1 MKLLVC
7 GGRDYRDVD
16 AVYAALDRAHAKRP
30 IMLVIHGGA
39 TGADTLAG
47 AWARLNEVPCLAVP
61 AEWKKHGKR
70 AGPLRNMRMLEEW
83 KPDGV
88 AAFPGGS
95 GTADMIA
102 QARNAGVKVWEP
114 CAES

>member
-1 MKLLVC
+1 
-7 GGRDYRDVD
+7 
-16 AVYAALDRAHAKRP
+16 
-30 IMLVIHGGA
+30 
-39 TGADTLAG
+39 
-47 AWARLNEVPCLAVP
+47 VP